1 VRPPALIGRRRELEA
16 LSEIIAT
23 ASAHGQAVVIEGDPG
38 IGKSA
43 LLAAAG
49 EAARARGFRVLTV
62 LGIESEAQLPFAGLH
77 QILRPV
83 FGTAQQLRPAHRNAL
98 LSAFGLAEGPR
109 PELFLVALAAVNLV
123 AAVAGEQPVAVLADD
138 VQWLDPQSHQ
148 ALAFMAGRASAYPL
162 AVIGAVRTGYA
173 GPYLDADLPRLE
185 LGGVDEAAAREI
197 LRIHAGTLSDASR
210 QQIQREA
217 EGNPLALLELPAAW
231 RQPDIAAA
239 GWQPTLSARLERAF
253 AGRLTELPAL
263 TRDAVLVAAIDPV
276 GDLAEILY
284 AVRVFGKS
292 SADAEAFGP
301 AAEAGLLR
309 VEAGQVRFRHPLVRS
324 GVLQAES
331 LARRQAANAALAEV
345 LTHEP
350 YRRTWHKAQSILG
363 PDDRIAD
370 ELEANVAIA
379 LSRGGV
385 MSAIRDLERSAQL
398 TSSSAARG
406 HRLLMAAEHAFGLG
420 RADMMRQLIAAAAR
434 TQLSELDWAR
444 MQWLREIFNDGVP
457 GDATRVVELC
467 DIARK
472 SAQAGDPDLALNL
485 LLGAAL
491 RCWWADTGPVA
502 RAGVVAVT
510 RELGDQE
517 RDPRY
522 VAALAVAEP
531 VLQCGLVMRLLSQFA
546 GQEIADADA
555 LRLLGMAAHAVGDT
569 VRSVE
574 FLGRSEIMLREE
586 GRLGLLSHVLSMLIA
601 DRLELGDWDRAAAE
615 EGERLAR
622 ETGQPIWR
630 TGTLFC
636 DALRHA
642 FRGQSEK
649 ALAYAAEVELVA
661 SRHQLNDMLSC
672 VQRVRGAALAGAGDH
687 ESSYRELRRLFDPAD
702 PSFHQRERY
711 GAVMFLADAAV
722 RAGQVGDARDVIAGL
737 EGVAA
742 DAPSPM
748 LHVHLTYARAVLA
761 DDGAAAGAYAAL
773 MGQDLSR
780 WPFARARAALAYGC
794 WLGRLGHVT
803 ASREALRAAEL
814 AFRGIGAATW
824 ADRVVQQLCDVQ
836 ASRGPDGSHGTP
848 GSDLGGI

>member
-1 VRPPALIGRRRELEA
+1 VVTAPALVGRQQELEA
-16 LSEIIAT
+16 ISGIIGRAPR
-23 ASAHGQAVVIEGDPG
+23 HGQAVVIVGDPG

-43 LLAAAG
+43 LLAVAG
-49 EAARARGFRVLTV
+49 QTARTAGFRVLTAV
-62 LGIESEAQLPFAGLH
+62 GIESEAQLPFAGLH
-77 QILRPV
+77 QLLRPV
-83 FGTAQQLRPAHRNAL
+83 LEAAKRLPPSYRNAL

-109 PELFLVALAAVNLV
+109 PELFLVALAAVNLL
-123 AAVAGEQPVAVLADD
+123 ADIARQQPVAVLADD
-138 VQWLDPQSHQ
+138 VQWLDPQSHH
-148 ALAFMAGRASAYPL
+148 ALAFIARRAAPYPL

-173 GPYLDADLPRLE
+173 GPYRDADLARLD
-185 LGGVDEAAAREI
+185 LRGVDEAAAREI
-197 LRIHAGTLSDASR
+197 LRVHAGTLSDAIR
-210 QQIQREA
+210 RQIQTEA
-217 EGNPLALLELPAAW
+217 EGNPLALIELPAAW
-231 RQPDIAAA
+231 HQSAA
-239 GWQPTLSARLERAF
+239 GAQWQPTLSRRLERAF
-253 AGRLTELPAL
+253 AGRMAELPVSG
-263 TRDAVLVAAIDPV
+263 RDAVLVAAIDPV
-276 GDLAEILY
+276 SDLAEILD
-284 AVRVFGKS
+284 AVRVFS
-292 SADAEAFGP
+292 RSPADAEVFRP

-309 VEAGQVRFRHPLVRS
+309 IEDGHVRFRHPLVRS

-331 LARRQAANAALAEV
+331 LARRLAANAALAEV
-345 LTHEP
+345 LAHEP

-363 PDDRIAD
+363 PDDRIAG

-420 RADMMRQLIAAAAR
+420 RADLMRQLIAAAAR

-457 GDATRVVELC
+457 GDATRVLELC

-491 RCWWADTGPVA
+491 RCWWADTGPAA
-502 RAGVVAVT
+502 RARVVAVT
-510 RELGDQE
+510 SELRGQE

-531 VLQCGLVMRLLSQFA
+531 VLQCAAVMRLLSQFA
-546 GQEIADADA
+546 AEEIADADA
-555 LRLLGMAAHAVGDT
+555 LRLLGMAAHAVGET

-586 GRLGLLSHVLSMLIA
+586 GRLGLLSQVLSMLIA
-601 DRLELGDWDRAAAE
+601 DRLELGDWDRAAAD

-642 FRGQSEK
+642 LRGQCET

-672 VQRVRGAALAGAGDH
+672 VQRVRGAALARAGDH
-687 ESSYRELRRLFDPAD
+687 EGSYRELRRLFDAAD

-711 GAVMFLADAAV
+711 GGVMFLADAAV
-722 RAGQVGDARDVIAGL
+722 LAGQVGEARDIIAGL
-737 EGVAA
+737 EDVAVH
-742 DAPSPM
+742 APSPM

-761 DDGAAAGAYAAL
+761 DDGTAAGAYAAL
-773 MGQDLSR
+773 MGQDLSL
-780 WPFARARAALAYGC
+780 WPFARARAALAYGR
-794 WLGRLGHVT
+794 WLGRQGRPT
-803 ASREALRAAEL
+803 ASRDVLRAAEQQ
-814 AFRGIGAATW
+814 FRGIGATTW
-824 ADRVVQQLCDVQ
+824 ADQVVQAL
-836 ASRGPDGSHGTP
+836 
-848 GSDLGGI
+848 SDPR

>member
-1 VRPPALIGRRRELEA
+1 VTAPALVGRRQELEA
-16 LSEIIAT
+16 ISGIIART
-23 ASAHGQAVVIEGDPG
+23 ASQGQALVIVGDPG

-43 LLAAAG
+43 LLAAA
-49 EAARARGFRVLTV
+49 EQAARAAGFRVLTAV
-62 LGIESEAQLPFAGLH
+62 GIESEAQLPFAGLH
-77 QILRPV
+77 QLLRPV
-83 FGTAQQLRPAHRNAL
+83 LAEAQRLRPAHRDAL

-109 PELFLVALAAVNLV
+109 PELFLVALAAVNLL
-123 AAVAGEQPVAVLADD
+123 ADIACQQPVAVLADD

-148 ALAFMAGRASAYPL
+148 ALAFVARRASAYPM

-173 GPYLDADLPRLE
+173 GSYLGADLPRLE

-197 LRIHAGTLSDASR
+197 LCIHAGTLSDASR
-210 QQIQREA
+210 QRIQAEA

-231 RQPDIAAA
+231 QQPVA
-239 GWQPTLSARLERAF
+239 GPQWQPTLSARLERAF
-253 AGRLTELPAL
+253 AGRMAELPASAK
-263 TRDAVLVAAIDPV
+263 DAVLVAAVDPV
-276 GDLAEILY
+276 SDLAEILD
-284 AVRVFGKS
+284 AVRVFGTS
-292 SADAEAFGP
+292 SADAEVFGP

-309 VEAGQVRFRHPLVRS
+309 IEAGQVRFRHPLVRS

-350 YRRTWHKAQSILG
+350 YRRTWHRAQSILG
-363 PDDRIAD
+363 PDDRVAD

-406 HRLLMAAEHAFGLG
+406 HRLLIAAEHAFGLG
-420 RADMMRQLIAAAAR
+420 RADLMRQLIVAAAR
-434 TQLSELDWAR
+434 TRLSELDWAR

-457 GDATRVVELC
+457 GDATRVLELC

-491 RCWWADTGPVA
+491 RCWWADTGPAA
-502 RAGVVAVT
+502 RARVVAVT
-510 RELGDQE
+510 GELHGQE

-531 VLQCGLVMRLLSQFA
+531 VLQCGPVMRLLSQFA

-569 VRSVE
+569 VRSVD

-642 FRGQSEK
+642 FHGQSDK

-672 VQRVRGAALAGAGDH
+672 VQRARGAALASAGDH
-687 ESSYRELRRLFDPAD
+687 EGAYRELRRLFDPAD

-711 GAVMFLADAAV
+711 GAVMFLADGAV

-737 EGVAA
+737 QDVAA
-742 DAPSPM
+742 HAPSPM
-748 LHVHLTYARAVLA
+748 LRVHLTYARAVLA

-780 WPFARARAALAYGC
+780 WPFARARAALAYGR
-794 WLGRLGHVT
+794 WLGRQGHVA
-803 ASREALRAAEL
+803 ASREALRAAEQD
-814 AFRGIGAATW
+814 FRRIGAATW
-824 ADRVVQQLCDVQ
+824 ADQVVQALSDGQ
-836 ASRGPDGSHGTP
+836 ASSSPDRASGAP
-848 GSDLGGI
+848 GSDIG

>member
-1 VRPPALIGRRRELEA
+1 MVTPPLLFGRRRELAA
-16 LSEIIAT
+16 LSEIIAK
-23 ASAHGQAVVIEGDPG
+23 APAGGQAVVIAGDPG

-49 EAARARGFRVLTV
+49 EVARAAGFRVLTAF
-62 LGIESEAQLPFAGLH
+62 GIESEAQLPFAGVH
-77 QILRPV
+77 QMLWPV
-83 FGTAQQLRPAHRNAL
+83 LGTVQQLRPSHRDAL

-148 ALAFMAGRASAYPL
+148 ALAFMARRAGQYPMV
-162 AVIGAVRTGYA
+162 VIGTARTGYP
-173 GPYLDADLPRLE
+173 GPYLDADLTRIE
-185 LGGVDEAAAREI
+185 LGGVDEVAAQEI
-197 LRIHAGTLSDASR
+197 LRIHAGTLSDVLR
-210 QQIQREA
+210 RQIQTEA
-217 EGNPLALLELPAAW
+217 EGNPLALLELPVAW
-231 RQPDIAAA
+231 HQPVA
-239 GWQPTLSARLERAF
+239 GTQWRPTLSARLERAF
-253 AGRLTELPAL
+253 AGRMAELPAL
-263 TRDAVLVAAIDPV
+263 AKDAVLVAAIDPV
-276 GDLAEILY
+276 SDLAEILE

-292 SADAEAFGP
+292 AADAEVLGP

-309 VEAGQVRFRHPLVRS
+309 IDAGQVRFRHPLVRS

-331 LARRQAANAALAEV
+331 LARRLAANAALAEV
-345 LTHEP
+345 LTDEP

-420 RADMMRQLIAAAAR
+420 RADLMRQLIATAAR

-457 GDATRVVELC
+457 GDATRVLELC
-467 DIARK
+467 DIARQ

-491 RCWWADTGPVA
+491 RCWWADTGPAA
-502 RAGVVAVT
+502 RAQVVVVT
-510 RELGDQE
+510 RELHGQE
-517 RDPRY
+517 REPRY

-531 VLQCGLVMRLLSQFA
+531 VLQCGPVMRLLSQFVA
-546 GQEIADADA
+546 AEIADADA

-569 VRSVE
+569 VRSVD
-574 FLGRSEIMLREE
+574 FLGRSEVMLREE

-601 DRLELGDWDRAAAE
+601 DRIELGDWDLAATE

-622 ETGQPIWR
+622 ETGQLIWR

-642 FRGQSEK
+642 LRGQSAE
-649 ALAYAAEVELVA
+649 ALDYAAEVELVA

-672 VQRVRGAALAGAGDH
+672 VQRVRGAALASAGDH
-687 ESSYRELRRLFDPAD
+687 EGSYRELRRLFDPAD
-702 PSFHQRERY
+702 VSFHQRERY
-711 GAVMFLADAAV
+711 GSVMFLAEAAV
-722 RAGQVGDARDVIAGL
+722 RAGQIDDARGVIAGL
-737 EGVAA
+737 EDVAA
-742 DAPSPM
+742 RAPSPM
-748 LHVHLTYARAVLA
+748 LHVHLAYARAVLA
-761 DDGAAAGAYAAL
+761 DDRAADGAYAAL

-780 WPFARARAALAYGC
+780 WPFARARAALAYGR
-794 WLGRLGHVT
+794 WLGRQGHLA
-803 ASREALRAAEL
+803 ASRAALVAAERD
-814 AFRGIGAATW
+814 FRGIGAATW
-824 ADRVVQQLCDVQ
+824 TDQVIQALSDARVSSRPDR
-836 ASRGPDGSHGTP
+836 TP
-848 GSDLGGI
+848 GSTSAEM